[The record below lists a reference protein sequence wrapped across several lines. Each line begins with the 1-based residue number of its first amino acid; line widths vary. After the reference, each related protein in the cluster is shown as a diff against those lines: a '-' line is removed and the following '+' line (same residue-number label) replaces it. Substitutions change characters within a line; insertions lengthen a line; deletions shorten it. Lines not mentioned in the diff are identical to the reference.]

1 MAPTPCLVRLNPNVP
16 SDGLTE
22 NVPSAAI
29 FISICRNEP
38 DMPQFRAD
46 IGVTEKAVTTAQ
58 GILIGTQTTMPQPS
72 VYNVGCTVKYV
83 GSAGTYTPG
92 RYYTC
97 VQDGAGYA
105 WQEAAVIATGLDLTQ
120 GSRAVATDANGM
132 AVATNVTAVELGY
145 LGGVT
150 SALQGQL
157 NGKVPTSRT
166 INGKALTDNITLS
179 AGDIGAAPASAVLE
193 ASRALQSSSN
203 GEVSVSNVTSVELS
217 YLSGVTSAIQ
227 TQLNNKADNADIPTL
242 LSQLTNDTGF
252 VTNAVSDLINYYTKA
267 DTYTKTEINNMIS
280 AIPKFSIQV
289 VQSLPSSGIST
300 TTIYLVPKTASTNDS
315 YDEYIYVNN
324 AWEKIGSTAVNLEDY
339 YTKAQVNAM
348 VTPVQSASGIT
359 INGVALQAATA
370 SQQGLMTVAQVGQLA
385 TAVSNAQSALNGNVT
400 GGTFSTDSSGNLTLT
415 LNRTAGA
422 LNIGPTALTA
432 AKAVADGS
440 GNNIASTY
448 ATQSALSSGLA
459 SKADAGTEIT
469 GGAFSNNT
477 LTLNRQVGN
486 ISIGGFERISS
497 VSDITLDNKAYTID
511 FRQTFPIDFS
521 WTANLRRITSNYT
534 CYVNP
539 LWGPAG
545 VKTNSITQRYTTMQ
559 LGYNSTLK
567 QFGYCDKNQITST
580 VRSYSSIYSSFGEG
594 YTQYYYTQGLSDYSE
609 FKSLVDE
616 AILGTN
622 LRFFDKS
629 TDMSFRIIF
638 NFHKQ
643 SGNMHVTGGSS
654 NPYGGQLQGRLYI
667 EDGVLVR
674 VDIDSGASATI
685 GCVAQSS
692 TNGSCVY
699 DYFVV
704 TCIENISSVDYQT
717 TGYEPIAFE

>member
-1 MAPTPCLVRLNPNVP
+1 
-16 SDGLTE
+16 
-22 NVPSAAI
+22 
-29 FISICRNEP
+29 
-38 DMPQFRAD
+38 MPQFRAD

-105 WQEAAVIATGLDLTQ
+105 WQEAAVIATGLDLSQ
-120 GSRAVATDANGM
+120 GSRVVATDANGM
-132 AVATNVTAVELGY
+132 AIATDVTAVELGY

-227 TQLNNKADNADIPTL
+227 SQLNNKANKADIPTL

-267 DTYTKTEINNMIS
+267 NTYTKAEVNNLIS

-324 AWEKIGSTAVNLEDY
+324 TWEKIGSTAVSLDDY

-348 VTPVQSASGIT
+348 VTPIQSATGIT

-459 SKADAGTEIT
+459 GKADAGTEIT
-469 GGAFSNNT
+469 GGAFSDN
-477 LTLNRQVGN
+477 LLILNKQDGSKVDIPFDIQTQQQAYFIEKVSGYSVFGTTPIQN
-486 ISIGGFERISS
+486 ATSS
-497 VSDITLDNKAYTID
+497 SSESKTATSCANWDIENYASA
-511 FRQTFPIDFS
+511 PP
-521 WTANLRRITSNYT
+521 NLVNVRDVEVDSN
-534 CYVNP
+534 
-539 LWGPAG
+539 
-545 VKTNSITQRYTTMQ
+545 
-559 LGYNSTLK
+559 
-567 QFGYCDKNQITST
+567 
-580 VRSYSSIYSSFGEG
+580 
-594 YTQYYYTQGLSDYSE
+594 
-609 FKSLVDE
+609 
-616 AILGTN
+616 
-622 LRFFDKS
+622 
-629 TDMSFRIIF
+629 SFRYVDGEPF
-638 NFHKQ
+638 YYSYNFHNYPDNPTYERTSPVYGHLNPNEWYITDAKINVYEFDTSLPDFNGIFKASQ
-643 SGNMHVTGGSS
+643 FEDLTILKPSEKTIYLDCKYVHLRQDSNMAIFDGNAQVKLEEGNVYVRYDRNLYTFYPGSAS
-654 NPYGGQLQGRLYI
+654 YADHEVYFIFQDTKVETPYHPS
-667 EDGVLVR
+667 EVR
-674 VDIDSGASATI
+674 VLLDEPPLMD
-685 GCVAQSS
+685 V
-692 TNGSCVY
+692 
-699 DYFVV
+699 
-704 TCIENISSVDYQT
+704 VDY
-717 TGYEPIAFE
+717 

>member
-1 MAPTPCLVRLNPNVP
+1 
-16 SDGLTE
+16 
-22 NVPSAAI
+22 
-29 FISICRNEP
+29 
-38 DMPQFRAD
+38 
-46 IGVTEKAVTTAQ
+46 
-58 GILIGTQTTMPQPS
+58 MPQPS

-132 AVATNVTAVELGY
+132 AVATDVTAVELGY

-289 VQSLPSSGIST
+289 VQSLPSTGIST

-324 AWEKIGSTAVNLEDY
+324 TWEKIGSTAVDLEDY

-348 VTPVQSASGIT
+348 VTPVQSTSGIT

-459 SKADAGTEIT
+459 GKADAGTEIT
-469 GGAFSNNT
+469 GGAFST
-477 LTLNRQVGN
+477 STAGN
-486 ISIGGFERISS
+486 I
-497 VSDITLDNKAYTID
+497 ITLSLNLNSQGGTSITIPGVD
-511 FRQTFPIDFS
+511 IPLGESGSYAI
-521 WTANLRRITSNYT
+521 NV
-534 CYVNP
+534 YVNDETRSNANVGCTVQMT
-539 LWGPAG
+539 GPESNTKITDDSGRCVFFTNTAG
-545 VKTNSITQRYTTMQ
+545 TYTFTP
-559 LGYNSTLK
+559 YNL
-567 QFGYCDKNQITST
+567 
-580 VRSYSSIYSSFGEG
+580 SSIYQSESASYSTSTTGATCSISYVPVLDMGGDNAYISFGTSPG
-594 YTQYYYTQGLSDYSE
+594 GNVDDFSDATYRTLSQSLVTTYRWSGSDYGYIYPQSDTSVINLPSRQGVSSNEAMSARVNRVGSWSINARE
-609 FKSLVDE
+609 FWGISKGNTFNLNMPSGWSVTHD
-616 AILGTN
+616 TN
-622 LRFFDKS
+622 LYVSFSAYYGVIYS
-629 TDMSFRIIF
+629 TSSCPRSSCTLNLVYRLSTSGSISFVSATPASQYVSFTTVDSNADHTI
-638 NFHKQ
+638 
-643 SGNMHVTGGSS
+643 SLGGSAIRT
-654 NPYGGQLQGRLYI
+654 Y
-667 EDGVLVR
+667 
-674 VDIDSGASATI
+674 
-685 GCVAQSS
+685 S
-692 TNGSCVY
+692 TY
-699 DYFVV
+699 K
-704 TCIENISSVDYQT
+704 
-717 TGYEPIAFE
+717 PI

>member
-1 MAPTPCLVRLNPNVP
+1 M
-16 SDGLTE
+16 
-22 NVPSAAI
+22 
-29 FISICRNEP
+29 
-38 DMPQFRAD
+38 
-46 IGVTEKAVTTAQ
+46 
-58 GILIGTQTTMPQPS
+58 
-72 VYNVGCTVKYV
+72 
-83 GSAGTYTPG
+83 
-92 RYYTC
+92 
-97 VQDGAGYA
+97 
-105 WQEAAVIATGLDLTQ
+105 
-120 GSRAVATDANGM
+120 
-132 AVATNVTAVELGY
+132 
-145 LGGVT
+145 T

-252 VTNAVSDLINYYTKA
+252 ITNAVSDLINYYTKG
-267 DTYTKTEINNMIS
+267 DTYTKTEVNNLIS

-289 VQSLPSSGIST
+289 VQSLPSTGIST

-324 AWEKIGSTAVNLEDY
+324 TWEKIGSTAVSLEDY

-459 SKADAGTEIT
+459 GKADAGTEIT
-469 GGAFSNNT
+469 GGAFSNGT
-477 LTLNRQVGN
+477 ITLNKSDGSALN
-486 ISIGGFERISS
+486 ITGLPTGSGANSVNVSSSSNSMTVNVDGHADSANIINSISMALSGTTLSTTVNGRTASTSIASALSS
-497 VSDITLDNKAYTID
+497 GTY
-511 FRQTFPIDFS
+511 
-521 WTANLRRITSNYT
+521 ITSGFSAYNGHSAIGT
-534 CYVNP
+534 GSMNGPEGNVCIG
-539 LWGPAG
+539 WGIL
-545 VKTNSITQRYTTMQ
+545 NS
-559 LGYNSTLK
+559 
-567 QFGYCDKNQITST
+567 
-580 VRSYSSIYSSFGEG
+580 
-594 YTQYYYTQGLSDYSE
+594 
-609 FKSLVDE
+609 
-616 AILGTN
+616 
-622 LRFFDKS
+622 
-629 TDMSFRIIF
+629 
-638 NFHKQ
+638 
-643 SGNMHVTGGSS
+643 SGNLSGTIVNAAVAMVMSSGTVFLEGSH
-654 NPYGGQLQGRLYI
+654 I
-667 EDGVLVR
+667 EGVCAIV
-674 VDIDSGASATI
+674 
-685 GCVAQSS
+685 
-692 TNGSCVY
+692 
-699 DYFVV
+699 F
-704 TCIENISSVDYQT
+704 
-717 TGYEPIAFE
+717 